1 MTVNLG
7 HPARTS
13 RRFGFTAALLA
24 AVLLVAIAGCK
35 GATPIR
41 DLLNNA
47 TAQDGKTV
55 RIAGKVENAA
65 AQDGKTVRIAGKV
78 ENSAGAFGYAV
89 YRVDDGTGEINVVA
103 KTGGAPAEGTEVGVE
118 GVFRQ
123 AFTIGTDVVAVIEES
138 KRSTP

>member
-1 MTVNLG
+1 MTVNPQ
-7 HPARTS
+7 HPARAAS
-13 RRFGFTAALLA
+13 RRSGVSAALLA
-24 AVLLVAIAGCK
+24 AALLVTIAGCK

-41 DLLNNA
+41 DLLN
-47 TAQDGKTV
+47 
-55 RIAGKVENAA
+55 NAA

-103 KTGGAPAEGTEVGVE
+103 KTGGAPAEGAEVGGE
-118 GVFRQ
+118 GTFRQ

-138 KRSTP
+138 KRSSR